1 MNGWSSA
8 SHAARCASARAA
20 ISSSTTLPQMP
31 ICSLAARNV
40 LISSPSRQTSQPVR
54 MPGMPYVLL
63 SELTLIARSL
73 SVAATGSGSPNV
85 ISR

>member
-1 MNGWSSA
+1 
-8 SHAARCASARAA
+8 
-20 ISSSTTLPQMP
+20 
-31 ICSLAARNV
+31 
-40 LISSPSRQTSQPVR
+40 
-54 MPGMPYVLL
+54 MPYVLL